1 MYKDQF
7 NILFISHV
15 EFGIQISLY
24 HFHFTLLETVCFGCL
39 IGSKNLTPNLFCS
52 MLDSKFWL
60 YNGDSRSNQRSN
72 QSHTCSAREFV
83 KKPTRFLDMMTS
95 LSNKKLTTANIE
107 MSGKMLENPYVE
119 LFKICFLVNI
129 WFSISVCI
137 KSWFSFFI
145 LTMGLDQSAAVKVKQ
160 SST

>member
-119 LFKICFLVNI
+119 LFKIFCNHLILNFCMYKVMAHFFNSHDVA
-129 WFSISVCI
+129 WPISGSESETI
-137 KSWFSFFI
+137 I
-145 LTMGLDQSAAVKVKQ
+145 N
-160 SST
+160 

>member
-95 LSNKKLTTANIE
+95 LSKKKLTTPILKCPE
-107 MSGKMLENPYVE
+107 RCSKTHMSNFSKFFVT
-119 LFKICFLVNI
+119 I

-137 KSWFSFFI
+137 KSWLTFFI
-145 LTMGLDQSAAVKVKQ
+145 LMMWLDQSAAVKVK
-160 SST
+160 